1 MNRLHL
7 SLLPIVLMLGSP
19 RPARADE
26 LTDRVDKV
34 FARWDTTRTP
44 GCALGVVRDGK
55 LIYQQAYGLAD
66 LEQGSI
72 IGPDTVFHVAS
83 VSKQFTAFAVLLLEK
98 DGRLSLDDD
107 VRKHLPELH
116 DFGKTITVRHLLQHT
131 SGLRDQWSLLA
142 LAGWRMSDVITD
154 DDIFRLVCRQ
164 RELNFEPGSRHLYS
178 NTGYTL
184 AAMIVERVSGQSFRT
199 FTRKR
204 IFEPLRMMHTRFPAD
219 HEEIVAG
226 RARSYAPADAGKYKN
241 AILSYGTAGATSLLT
256 TVADLARW
264 DQNFYEPQV
273 GDAKLIERFQEV
285 GRLNDGKA
293 ITYALGLEISE
304 YQGLKVVEHGGSDA
318 GFRCTLLRF
327 PAERFSIIILANT
340 ADCGPSL
347 LARRVAEIYLEGKL
361 KPAPAKPGKSAT
373 PERKEVKVDPALFDA
388 YAGEYR
394 VMPGVNL
401 AVAKEGGR
409 LTARG
414 PGAPKSVLAA
424 SSKREFFV
432 PGADVAIRFDEPVE
446 GRCPSLTLQFQGQT
460 FVAKRVERSS
470 LTAKQAEEF
479 VGEYHSRELG
489 VIYAITRRD
498 DRLSIRHPRGERELH
513 PVETDKFEAA
523 DPIGRVTFTRVEGG
537 RIAGIQIDGSRVQ
550 RLRFDRVAIK
560 PAE

>member
-1 MNRLHL
+1 MNRLRLTLL
-7 SLLPIVLMLGSP
+7 SMLLVLGSP
-19 RPARADE
+19 GVGRADE
-26 LTDRVDKV
+26 LTDRVDRV

-55 LIYQQAYGLAD
+55 LIYQKAYGLAD

-98 DGRLSLDDD
+98 DGKLSLDDD
-107 VRKHLPELH
+107 IRKHLPELH
-116 DFGKTITVRHLLQHT
+116 NFGKTITIRHLLQHT
-131 SGLRDQWSLLA
+131 SGLRDQWSLLT

-164 RELNFEPGSRHLYS
+164 RELNFEPGERHLYS

-184 AAMIVERVSGQSFRT
+184 AARIVERVSGRPFRVYC
-199 FTRKR
+199 RER
-204 IFEPLRMMHTRFPAD
+204 IFEPLGMTQTRFPTD

-226 RARSYAPADAGKYKN
+226 RARSYAPAGAGKYKN
-241 AILSYGTAGATSLLT
+241 SILSYGTAGATSLLT

-264 DQNFYEPQV
+264 DRNFYEPRV
-273 GDAKLIERFQEV
+273 GGAKLIERFQEV
-285 GRLNDGKA
+285 GKLNNGRS
-293 ITYALGLEISE
+293 ITYALGLDVSE
-304 YQGLKVVEHGGSDA
+304 YRGLKIVEHTGSDA

-361 KPAPAKPGKSAT
+361 KPAKPVKPAA
-373 PERKEVKVDPALFDA
+373 PERKEVAVDTKLFDE
-388 YAGEYR
+388 YVGDYR

-401 AVAKEGGR
+401 TVAREGGR

-424 SSKREFFV
+424 SSAREFFV
-432 PGADVAIRFDEPVE
+432 PGADVAITFDEPVE

-460 FVAKRVERSS
+460 FAAKRVERRS

-479 VGEYHSRELG
+479 VGEYHSGELG
-489 VIYAITRRD
+489 VIYTITRRD
-498 DRLSIRHPRGERELH
+498 DQLRIRHPRGEYSLR
-513 PVETDKFEAA
+513 PVEAGVFEAA
-523 DPIGRVTFTRVEGG
+523 DPIGKVTFTRAEGG
-537 RIAGIQIDGSRVQ
+537 RITGFRIDGSRVQ
-550 RLRFDRVAIK
+550 RLRFDRVAFK